1 MTALASELREHAH
14 ALGFVAFG
22 IARPRGS
29 EQTRREFLGFL
40 AAGHHGDMDWMARDP
55 ETRASVE
62 LLWPEARAVIVVGA
76 SYAPDFD
83 PLAAVA
89 DGGNRAVIATYARGG
104 DYHKSLKK
112 RLKQLASWLAER
124 GGRVKVFVDTAPLLE
139 KDLAERAGL
148 GWRGK
153 HTNLVSK
160 ERGSW
165 LLIGEILTDLE
176 LPPSQPGKNLCG
188 SCRACIEVCP
198 TRAITAPYRLD
209 ARLCISYLTIEAK
222 GPIPRPLRQ
231 AIGNRVFGCD
241 DCLAVCPW
249 NKFARRAHERLI
261 EPYGNEELPRLDELL
276 ALDDGAFR
284 RRFRGTSIKRTG
296 RDRMVRNALVAAGN
310 SGDRELL
317 PAVAK
322 LLRDPAALVRGAAVW
337 AAARLASDAG
347 WQQLRGRYFPDEK
360 DPQVLEEWD
369 HERRGEE
376 AAGGAG

>member
-1 MTALASELREHAH
+1 MTVLVSELREHAH

-22 IARPRGS
+22 IARPQAS
-29 EQTRREFLGFL
+29 ERTKREFLGFL
-40 AAGHHGDMDWMARDP
+40 AAGCHGDMEWMARDP
-55 ETRASVE
+55 EKRASVE
-62 LLWPEARAVIVVGA
+62 RLWPEARSVIVVGA

-83 PLAAVA
+83 PLAAVQEGG
-89 DGGNRAVIATYARGG
+89 DGAVIASYARGG

-124 GGRVKVFVDTAPLLE
+124 GSRVKVFVDTAPLLE

-153 HTNLVSK
+153 HTNLVSRQ
-160 ERGSW
+160 RGSW

-222 GPIPRPLRQ
+222 GPIPRPLRR
-231 AIGNRVFGCD
+231 AVGNRVFGCD

-261 EPYGNEELPRLDELL
+261 EPYGNGELPRLGELL
-276 ALDDGAFR
+276 ALDEDSFR
-284 RRFRGTSIKRTG
+284 QLFRGTSIKRTG

-317 PAVAK
+317 PAVEK
-322 LLRDPAALVRGAAVW
+322 LLRDSAALVRGAAVW
-337 AAARLASDAG
+337 AAARLASDEG
-347 WQQLRGRYFPDEK
+347 WPALCARHYVAEK
-360 DPQVLEEWD
+360 DPQVLEEWRL
-369 HERRGEE
+369 ERQGEE
-376 AAGGAG
+376 AAK